1 MSHRSR
7 QRAHD
12 PLGVLNGCL
21 IEGDPEQQRRQRQ
34 VRRRALALSVAVES
48 VIVAVT
54 LLVPL
59 FGKPAR
65 FALGYV
71 TPLPYYAHRL
81 PAGSAV
87 RSEIKAPKKSCGF
100 CPGLKISQSIVRRE
114 PAHPVDGPGDL
125 FADAFPGAVEPTL
138 DIRTEPGPRPPDTHV
153 DVPRVV
159 RLTHISPAMIT
170 HRVEPVYPT
179 LARQIGRSGRVELRA
194 IIATDGSIQS
204 LEAVAGDPM
213 FYPSALEAVRQWR
226 YTPTLLNG
234 QQVQVDTYI
243 TVIYNTPR

>member
-1 MSHRSR
+1 MSHESS

-12 PLGVLNGCL
+12 HLGVLDGCL
-21 IEGDPEQQRRQRQ
+21 VEGDREQQIRQRQ

-48 VIVAVT
+48 LMVAVI

-59 FGKPAR
+59 FGKPSR
-65 FALGYV
+65 MALANV
-71 TPLPYYAHRL
+71 TPIPYYARPL
-81 PAGSAV
+81 PQASAV
-87 RSEIKAPKKSCGF
+87 RSETNAPKKSCRF
-100 CPGLKISQSIVRRE
+100 CPGWKISHSIVRRDSPRPE
-114 PAHPVDGPGDL
+114 DGPGVVI
-125 FADAFPGAVEPTL
+125 ADTIPGPMEPTL
-138 DIRTEPGPRPPDTHV
+138 DIRTVPGPRPPDTHV

-159 RLTHISPAMIT
+159 RLAHISPAMIA
-170 HRVEPVYPT
+170 HRVEPVYPA

-194 IIATDGSIQS
+194 SIAADGSVQS

-213 FYPSALEAVRQWR
+213 FYQSALDAVRQWR

-243 TVIYNTPR
+243 TVLYNMQR